1 MGSDTSQKTTA
12 LVTMVAGKTS
22 VTGGGRVG
30 GDSLHAH
37 YVSRRYAEFT
47 CSILLILNRG
57 WGTGSGGGGGS
68 SGNGGGGGG
77 TNNIDRKGGT
87 ISTRRD
93 HLGRSGGGGGG
104 GRGGGGGGMRRQVGR
119 GGVSR
124 NISMGGRDRNDGSS
138 GGKEELKQGSSE
150 AISSQ
155 RRYQGG
161 INSTTS
167 TTTNNNPKKTSG
179 IIIRTNNNNNNMNS
193 NSNSSFSHRGS
204 AGDMLVQD
212 LSTLLEE
219 TVSMLTRL
227 SEEVHPIGRNRAIF
241 LVNNYD
247 TILSVFRERRVSS
260 DTDEVYKFNELLAK
274 QREVFVEE
282 ELLVGF
288 SRMIAFVQQTEGHMA
303 RIAYSSSSSQ
313 QDGTTAVATT
323 TTAAGSSMGFDVNV
337 QVVENLVSEF
347 SSTWRAGIAGINRDV
362 LSFFSDFRNGTEI
375 LKQVLTQLLL
385 YYTRFQDI
393 IRKVWSSPATSGSSK
408 DNKKQLPPPSFRK
421 DIVGTAVILSEIKKY
436 ALAI

>member
-1 MGSDTSQKTTA
+1 
-12 LVTMVAGKTS
+12 
-22 VTGGGRVG
+22 
-30 GDSLHAH
+30 
-37 YVSRRYAEFT
+37 
-47 CSILLILNRG
+47 
-57 WGTGSGGGGGS
+57 
-68 SGNGGGGGG
+68 
-77 TNNIDRKGGT
+77 
-87 ISTRRD
+87 
-93 HLGRSGGGGGG
+93 
-104 GRGGGGGGMRRQVGR
+104 MRRQIGR

-124 NISMGGRDRNDGSS
+124 NISMGGRNRNDGSS

-347 SSTWRAGIAGINRDV
+347 SSTWRSGIAGINRDV